1 MSQQFQSDSSLGS
14 IPSSLLDYLDDLAL
28 PACVIAHSTLLGATN
43 TLEALLPAYQNPA
56 LKSLLSE
63 GSLKDKL
70 GNSVNGHGKDGSIN
84 VEGEDG
90 DNDEAHKVKAYLR
103 DALDEP
109 TRNDFCDWL
118 IDGVRTAI
126 NSKSS
131 TRSPTSTD
139 SVHKLVRT
147 SSAFSPS
154 RPRLHRDRSLQLS
167 TDVSFAKLY
176 WRASHCGNENDGYT
190 VLTQLPIGHLAV
202 RSSWNDSKEKSD
214 SNGGDD
220 RSNSKPLR
228 HVRFGSDKRQLP
240 PGKIM
245 IGAHEVDAERAK
257 DPNTIEGMAYTLFHA
272 PIGIFRV
279 NTDLSITFSNPSWRN
294 TCGISE
300 GDSNDS
306 WPSRIYKED
315 REGVVQHYSEIAQA
329 LPIKDDAYEF
339 RWEREG
345 SKIWASCVISPAIID
360 GKMSGYTGFLGN
372 ISKHKDAATAAQR
385 REEQLQSE
393 LAVLSSSATVGLA
406 RIDLDGKMQTVNKAW
421 MEMTSLGENEP
432 LDNWKD
438 RVHPEDSE
446 RVLKAWHH
454 AVKNREPLTLKFRFS
469 TGDVVLGQVQLNHS
483 DRAFASGW
491 IASLINVTAESKAE
505 EAVLNLLKEREA
517 SAVKAAED
525 AEERR
530 KVAVEEKHSQE
541 LLIDVVS
548 HELRGPVSAILQNAD
563 MSRSSFQNILA
574 ILKKLKEQSKL
585 PPELDG
591 KLLESL
597 GEDIESMD
605 AIHECASAQE
615 RIANDILGLAQIQLN
630 KYSISPVEFDLAT
643 SLRNIARMFKT
654 ESRAK
659 GIELKLVI
667 GSSLARLGPRARVL
681 ADPARLTQILVNLL
695 SNAIRFTAK
704 SAIRRVTLAVEVSA
718 TPPEREAALVPP
730 KETEYQIDKRKP
742 VYLFFS
748 VEDTGPGM
756 TPEET
761 RKLFNKF
768 MQASPFTHTTWGGS
782 GLGLWIARN
791 LCELQAGR
799 IEVASTVGEG
809 SIFRCFITARSVD
822 RGLKQDDSRAIPVIE
837 GITAPN
843 ASRGEAPR
851 VFLSKPEEDSAPLN
865 GFKVLCCEDNQINR
879 TVLKR
884 QLVKEGVTEVL
895 LACDGQEGIDMLY
908 ERPVGAI
915 DCILM
920 DIEMP
925 VLDGLAA
932 TRKIRLDEEE
942 GRRTGHQRIVG
953 LTGNARSAQKEAAL
967 EAGMDLVVTKPYKVP
982 ELIAK
987 IRNNDS
993 PSIQPPPSPTPS
1005 DRSSTSASE
1014 PGRTTETEF
1023 IPHSDLQP
1031 DSVTKTKSGA
1041 FVETISSLEAGGGPE
1056 QNPEE
1061 IEEEVANSMHRH
1073 GDGQFLPASVPNPEE
1088 EVERERERQLEERQ
1102 KQ

>member
-1 MSQQFQSDSSLGS
+1 MDQQPETLLHSL
-14 IPSSLLDYLDDLAL
+14 PASLLDYLDDLAL
-28 PACVIAHSTLLGATN
+28 PACVFAHSTLLGSSDP
-43 TLEALLPAYQNPA
+43 LEALLPIFQNPA

-63 GSLKDKL
+63 GTRKERNGGK
-70 GNSVNGHGKDGSIN
+70 VNGNIYNNGNKA
-84 VEGEDG
+84 EGEVELED
-90 DNDEAHKVKAYLR
+90 AHLVKAYLR

-109 TRNDFCDWL
+109 TRNELVDWL
-118 IDGVRTAI
+118 IDGVRGSIKNRPTTGRQTTNGEPNPPRA
-126 NSKSS
+126 
-131 TRSPTSTD
+131 RS
-139 SVHKLVRT
+139 
-147 SSAFSPS
+147 SSAFAPS
-154 RPRLHRDRSLQLS
+154 RPRIHRDRSFQLS
-167 TDVSFAKLY
+167 TDVAFAKLY
-176 WRASHCGNENDGYT
+176 WRASHTGSENDGFT
-190 VLTQLPIGHLAV
+190 VLTQLPIGHFAV
-202 RSSWNDSKEKSD
+202 RSSWEEEQEQNQRAQ
-214 SNGGDD
+214 SNGVDKTNQK
-220 RSNSKPLR
+220 SLR
-228 HVRFGSDKRQLP
+228 YARLGSEKRKLS

-245 IGAHEVDAERAK
+245 IGAHEVDAEKAR

-272 PIGIFRV
+272 PIGLFRV
-279 NTDLSITFSNPSWRN
+279 NRDLSITMANPAWRN

-300 GDSNDS
+300 GDSTDS
-306 WPSRIYKED
+306 WPSRIFKDD
-315 REGVVQHYSEIAQA
+315 REGVVKHYTEITEK
-329 LPIKDDAYEF
+329 LPMRRDEHEF

-345 SKIWASCVISPAIID
+345 YKTWASCVITPALID
-360 GKMSGYTGFLGN
+360 GRMDGYCGFLGN

-385 REEQLQSE
+385 RQEQLQSE
-393 LAVLSSSATVGLA
+393 LAVLSESATVGLA
-406 RIDLDGKMQTVNKAW
+406 RIDLEGKMVTVNKAW
-421 MEMTSLGENEP
+421 MNITHLNENDP
-432 LDNWKD
+432 LDNWTEQ
-438 RVHPEDSE
+438 VHPEDSD
-446 RVLKAWHH
+446 RVLAAWNG
-454 AVKNREPLTLKFRFS
+454 AVKTLEPLTIKFRWK
-469 TGDVVLGQVQLNHS
+469 TGDVALGQVQPNHS
-483 DRAFASGW
+483 DKAFASGW
-491 IASLINVTAESKAE
+491 IASLINVTAEAKAE
-505 EAVLNLLKEREA
+505 DAVFNLMKEREA
-517 SAVKAAED
+517 SAVKAAQD

-530 KVAVEEKHSQE
+530 KIAVEEKHSQE

-574 ILKKLKEQSKL
+574 LLKKLKSQGRL
-585 PPELDG
+585 PAELDG
-591 KLLESL
+591 KLLESI
-597 GEDIESMD
+597 GEDIEAMD

-718 TPPEREAALVPP
+718 KPPDRDAPLVPP
-730 KETEYQIDKRKP
+730 EETEYQIDKRKP

-756 TPEET
+756 TQEET
-761 RKLFNKF
+761 QKLFKKF

-843 ASRGEAPR
+843 ACRGEVPR

-865 GFKVLCCEDNQINR
+865 GFRVLCCEDNQINR

-884 QLVKEGVTEVL
+884 QLMKEGVAEVL

-908 ERPVGAI
+908 QREPGAI

-932 TRKIRLDEEE
+932 TRKIRLDEKE

-982 ELIAK
+982 QLVAK
-987 IRNNDS
+987 IRNDVD
-993 PSIQPPPSPTPS
+993 QPVPPSPTPS
-1005 DRSSTSASE
+1005 DLSSANHNASE
-1014 PGRTTETEF
+1014 PGKTATSTF
-1023 IPHSDLQP
+1023 IPQTNVPPESITRTP
-1031 DSVTKTKSGA
+1031 SGA
-1041 FVETISSLEAGGGPE
+1041 VIETISSSDSSSTPP
-1056 QNPEE
+1056 QTPEE
-1061 IEEEVANSMHRH
+1061 AEEDVLNSMHRH
-1073 GDGQFLPASVPNPEE
+1073 GEGRTLPPSCENPEE
-1088 EVERERERQLEERQ
+1088 RLNREDE
-1102 KQ
+1102 